1 MPVEP
6 IQCRRSNQQRHA
18 ETTMRARRSS
28 ELQVELGAMGDGA
41 EISSSTM
48 AAQRGLQLPASY
60 MLPAYG
66 AGQQDAEY
74 RRAAEPLGHGGAAG
88 DISREVAERS
98 RPSYVPPSQ
107 RRRQGLAEREG
118 LPSPGGSSLALL
130 PPSAFVP
137 SYAGPPS
144 PVAPSYGRPGGL
156 LPPPPAS
163 TYSSP
168 DHGPGG
174 LPLPPPGSTYS
185 RPDRATPLE
194 DSSSMAAEPVPD
206 NIPFPFPSPPR
217 FGLGIVPKLPKAR
230 KATEPAQ
237 EAYRR
242 RTPPPRLAVSRLKKE
257 HQHAAQY
264 LTACCLLSCLLA
276 LAIGFAL
283 LVVYL
288 RYDPR
293 PPRMRVATATLQNS
307 TVAGRAHNYSLSV
320 EVRIDN
326 PSTQLHVVLRYVQLD
341 LYFNGSLVGTQAVW
355 QAPIHEAPGD
365 SVLRSVRLPV
375 SVARD
380 RSAWRVVTE
389 EGGGGLELLLVGSL
403 HLQLNFGRRLPL
415 RFWVRPTCTL
425 WLDPLRGGAL
435 RQSSC

>member
-6 IQCRRSNQQRHA
+6 MQCMPTTEPA
-18 ETTMRARRSS
+18 ETCRNYYESAES
-28 ELQVELGAMGDGA
+28 ELQVELGAVGDGA

-48 AAQRGLQLPASY
+48 ASQRGLQRPASY

-66 AGQQDAEY
+66 AGQDAEH
-74 RRAAEPLGHGGAAG
+74 RRAVELLSDDGAAG
-88 DISREVAERS
+88 DMSREVAARS

-107 RRRQGLAEREG
+107 RRREGLAEPAG
-118 LPSPGGSSLALL
+118 PASLGGDSLALL
-130 PPSAFVP
+130 PPSPVVP
-137 SYAGPPS
+137 SYDDGS
-144 PVAPSYGRPGGL
+144 PGRYVRL
-156 LPPPPAS
+156 REVPPPPLWS
-163 TYSSP
+163 TYY
-168 DHGPGG
+168 GPGG

-230 KATEPAQ
+230 KAAEPAQ
-237 EAYRR
+237 EPYRRR
-242 RTPPPRLAVSRLKKE
+242 RTPPPRLAASPRKE
-257 HQHAAQY
+257 HQDAAQY

-320 EVRIDN
+320 QVRIDN
-326 PSTQLHVVLRYVQLD
+326 PSTQLHVVLRYMQLD

-355 QAPIHEAPGD
+355 PAPIHEAPGD
-365 SVLRSVRLPV
+365 SVLRSVCLPV
-375 SVARD
+375 SVALD
-380 RSAWRVVTE
+380 RSAWRVATE

-415 RFWVRPTCTL
+415 RFWVHPTCTL

>member
-1 MPVEP
+1 MHE
-6 IQCRRSNQQRHA
+6 SA
-18 ETTMRARRSS
+18 ES
-28 ELQVELGAMGDGA
+28 ELQVELGAVGDGA

-48 AAQRGLQLPASY
+48 ASQRGLQRPASY

-66 AGQQDAEY
+66 AGQDAEH
-74 RRAAEPLGHGGAAG
+74 RREVELLSGDGAAG
-88 DISREVAERS
+88 DMSREVAARS
-98 RPSYVPPSQ
+98 TPSYVPPSQ
-107 RRRQGLAEREG
+107 RSREG
-118 LPSPGGSSLALL
+118 PASLGGDSLALL

-144 PVAPSYGRPGGL
+144 PVVLSYGRPREV
-156 LPPPPAS
+156 LPPSPGS
-163 TYSSP
+163 TYC
-168 DHGPGG
+168 GPGG

-194 DSSSMAAEPVPD
+194 DRSS
-206 NIPFPFPSPPR
+206 IPFPSPPR
-217 FGLGIVPKLPKAR
+217 FGLGIVPNLPKAR
-230 KATEPAQ
+230 KQAAEPAQ

-242 RTPPPRLAVSRLKKE
+242 RRTPRFAASRWKR
-257 HQHAAQY
+257 QDADAAQY
-264 LTACCLLSCLLA
+264 LTACCLFSCLLA

-307 TVAGRAHNYSLSV
+307 TVGGRAHNYSLSV
-320 EVRIDN
+320 QVRIDN

-355 QAPIHEAPGD
+355 PAPIHEAPGD

-380 RSAWRVVTE
+380 RSAWRVATDE
-389 EGGGGLELLLVGSL
+389 SGGGLELLLVGSL
-403 HLQLNFGRRLPL
+403 HLQLNFGRRLTL
-415 RFWVRPTCTL
+415 RFWVHPTCTL